1 MMSLFSSI
9 LRFRPNLIT
18 QLGIALLVALFFG
31 PMIPEFY
38 RSIFYTFSVQVQE
51 ILIFFLPFI
60 IFSYLFS
67 CLINFENN
75 IIVFLLSVLAFVLI
89 SNFLSLMYAYG
100 LGVGCFNFM
109 KIAATEIP
117 EKGLQCLGCLRLPKI
132 PNDYALISGTIVG
145 SIFFY
150 FKNDTAMKVSVFLKK
165 GADFFLKKLFIPIVP
180 FFIFGFMVK
189 MSGDGILAHTLQAYA
204 PVFIAAILA
213 QVVYICV
220 MFGIVAR
227 FRIASWKAYIRNSM
241 PMAVTGFSTMS
252 SAATMPLLLD
262 SAEKNTNHSP
272 VVRAYIPA
280 AVNVHHVGDG
290 IVLPI
295 VMMATL
301 LTFGMPLPDFSTYLM
316 FSLYYLVLKFGSA
329 GVPGGGVMVMM
340 PILQGLMGFDPTMQ
354 GFVMGL
360 YMLFDPF
367 ITVTNVMCNGAAA
380 IGFAHVFGKK
390 HKP

>member
-1 MMSLFSSI
+1 MAFK
-9 LRFRPNLIT
+9 FRLNLIT
-18 QLGIALLVALFFG
+18 QLGVSVLIALLFG
-31 PMIPEFY
+31 HMIPEFY
-38 RSIFYTFSVQVQE
+38 RSIFYTISVQIQE

-60 IFSYLFS
+60 IFSYLFA

-75 IIVFLLSVLAFVLI
+75 IIVFLLSVLAFVVI
-89 SNFLSLMYAYG
+89 SNFLSLLYAYELG
-100 LGVGCFNFM
+100 LGCFSFM
-109 KIAATEIP
+109 KIVNAEIP
-117 EKGLQCLGCLRLPKI
+117 ASGLQSFGCFKLPKI
-132 PNDYALISGTIVG
+132 PNNYALISGIVIG

-150 FKNDTAMKVSVFLKK
+150 FKNKTAMKVSAFLKK
-165 GADFFLKKLFIPIVP
+165 GADFFLKRMFIPIVP
-180 FFIFGFMVK
+180 LFIFGFMVK
-189 MSGDGILAHTLQAYA
+189 MAGDGILAHTLQAYA

-213 QVVYICV
+213 QIVYICL
-220 MFGIVAR
+220 MFGIAAR
-227 FRIASWKAYIRNSM
+227 FRFRVWKTYIRNSL

-280 AVNVHHVGDG
+280 AVNVHHIGDG

-301 LTFGMPLPDFSTYLM
+301 LTFGMSVPDFSLYLK
-316 FSLYYLVLKFGSA
+316 FCLYYVVLKFGAA

-340 PILQGLMGFDPTMQ
+340 PILQELMGFDPTMQ
-354 GFVMGL
+354 GFIMGL

-380 IGFAHVFGKK
+380 VGFAHIFGKK
-390 HKP
+390 A

>member
-1 MMSLFSSI
+1 MKLR
-9 LRFRPNLIT
+9 LRFNLLT
-18 QLGIALLVALFFG
+18 QLFIVLLIALFFG
-31 PMIPEFY
+31 QMIPEFY
-38 RSIFYTFSVQVQE
+38 RSIFYTISVQVQE

-60 IFSYLFS
+60 IFSYLFA

-75 IIVFLLSVLAFVLI
+75 IFVFLLSVLAFILI
-89 SNFLSLMYAYG
+89 GNFLSLLYAYG
-100 LGVGCFNFM
+100 IGVGCFSLM
-109 KIAATEIP
+109 KIVHADIP
-117 EKGLQCLGCLRLPKI
+117 ANGLQCLGCIRLPKI
-132 PNDYALISGTIVG
+132 PNDYALIAGTVVG

-150 FKNDTAMKVSVFLKK
+150 FKNDTAFKVSAFLKK
-165 GADFFLKKLFIPIVP
+165 GADFFLKRLFIPIVP
-180 FFIFGFMVK
+180 LFIFGFMVK
-189 MSGDGILAHTLQAYA
+189 MAGDGILAQTLVTYA

-213 QVVYICV
+213 QAVYILV

-227 FRIASWKAYIRNSM
+227 FRVSSWKTYIRNSV

-272 VVRAYIPA
+272 IVRAYIPA
-280 AVNVHHVGDG
+280 AVNVHHIGDG

-301 LTFGMPLPDFSTYLM
+301 LTFGMPLPDFSTYLL

-390 HKP
+390 K

>member
-1 MMSLFSSI
+1 MKLH
-9 LRFRPNLIT
+9 FRPNLIT
-18 QLGIALLVALFFG
+18 QLGLSLLVALVFG
-31 PMIPEFY
+31 QMIPEFY
-38 RSIFYTFSVQVQE
+38 RSIFYTISVQIQE

-89 SNFLSLMYAYG
+89 SNFLSLLYSYG
-100 LGVGCFNFM
+100 IGVGCFSFM
-109 KIAATEIP
+109 KIVHTEIP
-117 EKGLQCLGCLRLPKI
+117 KNGLQYLGCLRFPKI
-132 PNDYALISGTIVG
+132 PNDYALISGTVVG

-150 FKNDTAMKVSVFLKK
+150 FKNQTAMKVSAFLKK
-165 GADFFLKKLFIPIVP
+165 GADFFLKKMFIPIVP
-180 FFIFGFMVK
+180 LFIFGFMLK
-189 MSGDGILAHTLQAYA
+189 MASDGILAHTLKAYA

-213 QVVYICV
+213 QIVYIFL
-220 MFGIVAR
+220 MFGIAAR
-227 FRIASWKAYIRNSM
+227 FRMSSWKTYVRNSI

-262 SAEKNTNHSP
+262 SAERNTNYSP

-290 IVLPI
+290 VVLPI

-301 LTFGMPLPDFSTYLM
+301 LTFGMSIPDFSAYLI

-340 PILQGLMGFDPTMQ
+340 PILQNLMGFDPTMQ

-380 IGFAHVFGKK
+380 IGFAHIFGKK
-390 HKP
+390 VGAHAK

>member
-1 MMSLFSSI
+1 MK
-9 LRFRPNLIT
+9 LRFRLNLIT
-18 QLGIALLVALFFG
+18 QLAIALLIALLFG
-31 PMIPEFY
+31 HMIPEFY
-38 RSIFYTFSVQVQE
+38 RSVFYTLSVQIQE

-75 IIVFLLSVLAFVLI
+75 IIVFLLSVLAFVVI
-89 SNFLSLMYAYG
+89 SNFLSLLYSYG
-100 LGVGCFNFM
+100 IGVGCFSFM
-109 KIAATEIP
+109 KIVNAEIP
-117 EKGLQCLGCLRLPKI
+117 AKGLQCLGCMRLPKI

-150 FKNDTAMKVSVFLKK
+150 FKNETAMKVSIFLKK
-165 GADFFLKKLFIPIVP
+165 GADFFLKRLFIPIVP
-180 FFIFGFMVK
+180 LFIFGFMVK
-189 MSGDGILAHTLQAYA
+189 MSGDGILADTLTTYA

-213 QVVYICV
+213 QIAYICV
-220 MFGIVAR
+220 MFGIAAQ
-227 FRIASWKAYIRNSM
+227 FRMGSWKTYIRNSL

-252 SAATMPLLLD
+252 SAATLPLLLD
-262 SAEKNTNHSP
+262 SAERNTNHSP
-272 VVRAYIPA
+272 IVRAYIPA
-280 AVNVHHVGDG
+280 ALNVHHIGDG
-290 IVLPI
+290 IVLPL
-295 VMMATL
+295 VMMVTL
-301 LTFGMPLPDFSTYLM
+301 LTFGMPLPDFSTYLV

-340 PILQGLMGFDPTMQ
+340 PILQSLMGFDPTMQ

-380 IGFAHVFGKK
+380 IGFSHIFRKK
-390 HKP
+390 

>member
-1 MMSLFSSI
+1 M
-9 LRFRPNLIT
+9 LRFKLNLLT
-18 QLGIALLVALFFG
+18 QLFIVLLVALLFG
-31 PMIPEFY
+31 NMIPEFY
-38 RSIFYTFSVQVQE
+38 RSLFYTLSVQIQE

-75 IIVFLLSVLAFVLI
+75 ILVFLLSVLAFVLI
-89 SNFLSLMYAYG
+89 GNFLSLLYSYG
-100 LGVGCFNFM
+100 IGVGCFSLM
-109 KIAATEIP
+109 QIAHTEISD
-117 EKGLQCLGCLRLPKI
+117 KGLQCLGCVRLPKI
-132 PNDYALISGTIVG
+132 PNDYALISGLVVG

-150 FKNDTAMKVSVFLKK
+150 FKNETAFKVSAFLKK
-165 GADFFLKKLFIPIVP
+165 GADFFLKRLFIPVVP
-180 FFIFGFMVK
+180 LFIFGFMVK
-189 MSGDGILAHTLQAYA
+189 MAGDGILVHTLTAYA

-213 QVVYICV
+213 QVVYV
-220 MFGIVAR
+220 LLMFGIVAR
-227 FRIASWKAYIRNSM
+227 FRLSSWKTYIKNSI

-252 SAATMPLLLD
+252 SAATMPLLLE

-272 VVRAYIPA
+272 IVRAYIPA
-280 AVNVHHVGDG
+280 ALNVHHIGDG

-301 LTFGMPLPDFSTYLM
+301 LTFGMPLPDFSSYLI

-340 PILQGLMGFDPTMQ
+340 PILQGLMGFDATMQ

-380 IGFAHVFGKK
+380 IGFAHFFGKREK
-390 HKP
+390 KA